1 MNHRRWIGMGLA
13 VFLALT
19 VLTASAVAQ
28 QVPPPATPVA
38 SQALGGDVYLLSGG
52 AGSNTGAIV
61 GKDGVIIIDA
71 KLNVDSGKQIL
82 AEVAKI
88 TPKPITTVI
97 ITHSDGDHV
106 NGLAAFPKGLTI
118 IAQTNCKAEM
128 EKSQGTPQAA
138 PADYMPTKTVDTN
151 EKLTI
156 NGVRFELAHWVPAHT
171 SGDLVIYLPE
181 QKIVFT
187 GDLIATNTPYPLIH
201 LEKNGTSEG
210 WITSV
215 KGLLAFDAN
224 TFVPGHGEVQTRAQ
238 VQARLDST
246 IARRDQIK
254 ALVAKGESLDQIKQ
268 ELGDT
273 APAGRFPSFTQTVYT
288 ELTKQ

>member
-1 MNHRRWIGMGLA
+1 MNHRRLVGIGFG
-13 VFLALT
+13 VFLAVT
-19 VLTASAVAQ
+19 VLAASAVAQ
-28 QVPPPATPVA
+28 QAPPPAAPIAV
-38 SQALGGDVYLLSGG
+38 QALGGDVYLISGG
-52 AGSNTGAIV
+52 AGSNTGAII
-61 GKDGVIIIDA
+61 GKDGVIIIDT
-71 KLNVDSGKQIL
+71 KLNVDSGQGIL
-82 AEVAKI
+82 TAVAKL
-88 TPKPITTVI
+88 TPKPVTTVI
-97 ITHSDGDHV
+97 LTHSDGDHV

-128 EKSQGTPQAA
+128 QKSQGTPQAA
-138 PADYMPTKTVDTN
+138 PADYMPTKMVDTD

-156 NGVRFELAHWVPAHT
+156 NGVRFELAHWAPAHT
-171 SGDLVIYLPE
+171 SGDLVIYLPD

-187 GDLIATNTPYPLIH
+187 GDLIATQTPYPFIH

-215 KGLLAFDAN
+215 RGLLAFDAN
-224 TFVPGHGEVQTRAQ
+224 TFIPGHGEVQTRTQ

-254 ALVAKGESLDQIKQ
+254 MLVAQGKSLDQIKQ
-268 ELGDT
+268 EVGDT

>member
-28 QVPPPATPVA
+28 QGPPPATPVA

-52 AGSNTGAIV
+52 AGSNTGAMSARTAS
-61 GKDGVIIIDA
+61 IIIDA

-138 PADYMPTKTVDTN
+138 PADYMPTKTVDT
-151 EKLTI
+151 T
-156 NGVRFELAHWVPAHT
+156 
-171 SGDLVIYLPE
+171 
-181 QKIVFT
+181 
-187 GDLIATNTPYPLIH
+187 
-201 LEKNGTSEG
+201 KN
-210 WITSV
+210 
-215 KGLLAFDAN
+215 
-224 TFVPGHGEVQTRAQ
+224 
-238 VQARLDST
+238 
-246 IARRDQIK
+246 
-254 ALVAKGESLDQIKQ
+254 
-268 ELGDT
+268 
-273 APAGRFPSFTQTVYT
+273 
-288 ELTKQ
+288 

>member
-1 MNHRRWIGMGLA
+1 M
-13 VFLALT
+13 
-19 VLTASAVAQ
+19 
-28 QVPPPATPVA
+28 
-38 SQALGGDVYLLSGG
+38 
-52 AGSNTGAIV
+52 
-61 GKDGVIIIDA
+61 
-71 KLNVDSGKQIL
+71 
-82 AEVAKI
+82 
-88 TPKPITTVI
+88 
-97 ITHSDGDHV
+97 
-106 NGLAAFPKGLTI
+106 
-118 IAQTNCKAEM
+118 
-128 EKSQGTPQAA
+128 
-138 PADYMPTKTVDTN
+138 
-151 EKLTI
+151 
-156 NGVRFELAHWVPAHT
+156 RFELAHWVPAHT

-254 ALVAKGESLDQIKQ
+254 ALVAKGESLDQIEQ
-268 ELGDT
+268 SLVTPRPLAGFPAHPNRLYGTHET
-273 APAGRFPSFTQTVYT
+273 VAAPRRQNSYGRAAR
-288 ELTKQ
+288 